1 MSARTAPFHPADT
14 SREPAS
20 CCAVKAKPVTQETAA
35 PSAAQLPGVKPVH
48 TSPHAPATRS
58 PFAAIA
64 AYAGRYQPVLVIAG
78 ASVLGGLAIVS
89 GGHGGF
95 MHGAM
100 GLLLFQLA
108 LLKLVDIGGFAEAF
122 ARYDIVAKAW
132 RPYGYVYP
140 FAELALALA
149 YLSGA
154 WPSATYA
161 ATVLIM
167 GLGSIGVIRTLARG
181 EQVKCACVGSKIDV
195 PLGAVSVLENVGM
208 AVMAAV
214 MLAI

>member
-1 MSARTAPFHPADT
+1 MTTQTLHPAAQDA
-14 SREPAS
+14 PS
-20 CCAVKAKPVTQETAA
+20 CCAAKNAPKAEIAPQPAAARSEVKSAA
-35 PSAAQLPGVKPVH
+35 P
-48 TSPHAPATRS
+48 APAQATPVFDRV
-58 PFAAIA
+58 A
-64 AYAGRYQPVLVIAG
+64 AYAARYQPVLVIAG
-78 ASVLGGLAIVS
+78 ASVLGGLAIAS

-100 GLLLFQLA
+100 GLFLFQLA
-108 LLKLVDIGGFAEAF
+108 LLKLVDIGGFAQAF
-122 ARYDIVAKAW
+122 ARYDMVAKAW

-154 WPSATYA
+154 WPAATYA

-214 MLAI
+214 MLAV